1 MEDASIAGDGQP
13 RLRGHVSVTEALGSE
28 VLAHVEV
35 AAKPVVTDEVIE
47 VVEGD
52 EAVVQ
57 DLHADAAKL
66 RTTVVARFDAATR
79 ARPASDVEIAVDTRK
94 LQFFDLETGST
105 IKDQARGG

>member
-1 MEDASIAGDGQP
+1 
-13 RLRGHVSVTEALGSE
+13 VT
-28 VLAHVEV
+28 
-35 AAKPVVTDEVIE
+35 AKPVVTDEVIE